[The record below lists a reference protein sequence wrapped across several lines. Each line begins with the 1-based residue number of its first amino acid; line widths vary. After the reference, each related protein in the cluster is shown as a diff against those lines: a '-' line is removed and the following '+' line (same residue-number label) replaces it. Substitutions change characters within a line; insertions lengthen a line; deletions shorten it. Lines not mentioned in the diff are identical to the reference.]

1 MKNLGYTER
10 TRVYCDLV
18 KRGLGYGERQNFR
31 IDNLYSV
38 SEETK
43 LPQEVIEVFT
53 VIHMDG
59 DVRRFARYIYD
70 HVEKEYVEI
79 SNRDLLEKI
88 EKEGLKSKKELA
100 GMRKVKKELKNE
112 AKEAKKILSRLNRDP
127 MKECEQVFNFDQRP
141 ITVVD
146 NEKKKEPEIVVDL
159 SEEKLHVVEN
169 ERKPRKTSDSD
180 IIDY

>member
-1 MKNLGYTER
+1 
-10 TRVYCDLV
+10 
-18 KRGLGYGERQNFR
+18 
-31 IDNLYSV
+31 
-38 SEETK
+38 
-43 LPQEVIEVFT
+43 
-53 VIHMDG
+53 
-59 DVRRFARYIYD
+59 
-70 HVEKEYVEI
+70 
-79 SNRDLLEKI
+79 
-88 EKEGLKSKKELA
+88 
-100 GMRKVKKELKNE
+100 MRKVKKELKNE

-169 ERKPRKTSDSD
+169 ERKPRKTSDTD